1 MANKAVIEAVKLAVS
16 AGGSFLLTRAV
27 SKADA
32 VTKVMADKY
41 PGMAS
46 AGVATGIFA
55 GSVKMGKNI
64 KDQSIR
70 TGIQA
75 GTGAAAM
82 VGIANIAQIKKNLP
96 VSVQNLLAGDQN
108 PNVRIL
114 TPEQLQ
120 AAITVEAQRHA
131 NNELAKMGFIQEDSK
146 QIAQNSDSTYEAPST
161 MQGEDIDDLMF
172 GNSDIYS
179 DFR

>member
-41 PGMAS
+41 PGLAS
-46 AGVATGIFA
+46 AGVASGIFA
-55 GSVKMGKNI
+55 GSVKMGRQI

-82 VGIANIAQIKKNLP
+82 VQIANIAQIKKNLP
-96 VSVQNLLAGDQN
+96 ASVQNLLAGDPN
-108 PNVRIL
+108 PNVIL
-114 TPEQLQ
+114 FKPEQLE
-120 AAITVEAQRHA
+120 AAINAQAERHA
-131 NNELAKMGFIQEDSK
+131 NQQLAKMGYVQADNNHLIEQSKDSVV
-146 QIAQNSDSTYEAPST
+146 QTDEMNGDITYFGSDEEA
-161 MQGEDIDDLMF
+161 
-172 GNSDIYS
+172 DIY
-179 DFR
+179 F